1 MQIAVVFTSTAMGV
15 GKRLA
20 RLTSKSVS
28 TGKRQLNQIYPDHA
42 SVLEKA
48 GLALEEFPTLD
59 KILEED
65 DKTCAVENTRK
76 KKHSDRRNTFCDWF

>member
-28 TGKRQLNQIYPDHA
+28 TGKKQLNQIYPDHA

-48 GLALEEFPTLD
+48 GIALEEFPTLD
-59 KILEED
+59 KSG
-65 DKTCAVENTRK
+65 RRMK
-76 KKHSDRRNTFCDWF
+76 KLLQLKRP